1 MNKKYKSKIRLNSAE
16 YEIIIPSDLITME
29 YSTELTALDFN
40 IISYLQYNAKKQHNS
55 RYYESSDYIKNDMD
69 KFELFNLLKNEVIK
83 FDMTELIHFVGIGMD
98 KDKRKY
104 ISKRL
109 KNIDKVTVNTNVF
122 NKGVDTI
129 KKPTDPKQLSLIL
142 NMNYADKTYKLDAD
156 IFYKLLYSKPPYS
169 IVRLTTTVHLMDTQS
184 KLMYQIIIDYQ
195 SLKQKQ
201 ITKTINQWKKALN
214 LPKSFTYP
222 QQFIDRVDEIANEV
236 HYKTPF
242 SITNIYKD
250 KDSESATTM
259 TIKFTRN
266 K

>member
-29 YSTELTALDFN
+29 YSTDLSALDFN
-40 IISYLQYNAKKQHNS
+40 LIMFLLYNSKKYYNKKYYNSIDYL
-55 RYYESSDYIKNDMD
+55 KNDMD
-69 KFELFNLLKNEVIK
+69 KLELFNLLKNEVIK
-83 FDMTELIHFVGIGMD
+83 FDMTELMHFANFD
-98 KDKRKY
+98 ERKY

-109 KNIDKVTVNTNVF
+109 KNIDKVTVHTNAF
-122 NKGVDTI
+122 NKGVDDI
-129 KKPTDPKQLSLIL
+129 RKPTDPKQLSLIL

-169 IVRLTTTVHLMDTQS
+169 IVRLTTTVQLMDTQS
-184 KLMYQIIIDYQ
+184 KLMYQIIIDYK
-195 SLKQKQ
+195 SMKQKE

-214 LPKSFTYP
+214 LPKSYNYP
-222 QQFIDRVDEIANEV
+222 QQFIDRVEEIANEV
-236 HYKTPF
+236 NYKTPF
-242 SITNIYKD
+242 SITSVYKD

-259 TIKFTRN
+259 TIKFARN